1 VSKTLIDID
10 DDLLDRVR
18 RELGTTSKRATVNE
32 ALRLVDRHTRQAKS
46 LRDLA
51 DNDRLGDLNDPEVKK
66 RARR

>member
-1 VSKTLIDID
+1 MSKTLIDID